1 MNKAN
6 YIGGLQRFSTEDG
19 PGIRTTIFF
28 KGCPL
33 ACAWCHNP
41 ELLSS
46 LFYLHY
52 QKNKCI
58 LCGHCIECCPV
69 QAIAAG
75 DHEIV
80 IDRETCTACRKCIEI
95 CCSGA
100 LYTKSNEYSLEDLIV
115 EIEKDKEF
123 FDHSG
128 GGITLSGGE
137 VLANSAYAITVAK
150 AVKKRN
156 IAVALETSGFGKYEE
171 LHALAEI
178 CDDILFDIKHM
189 NSELHKK
196 YTGVSTKLI
205 LRNLEKLAAD
215 PDIRNK
221 IMIRV
226 PFIHHV
232 NDSEENV
239 AQLCD
244 FMVANG
250 LKKVSIL
257 PYHNMGIAKGK
268 EIGLVQQEFETP
280 PDEVLIKTKE
290 KFLEQGLQV
299 EVLGMADG

>member
-41 ELLSS
+41 ELSS
-46 LFYLHY
+46 ASFYLHY
-52 QKNKCI
+52 KKNKCI
-58 LCGHCIECCPV
+58 LCGRCIEVCPV
-69 QAIAAG
+69 NAISAG

-80 IDRETCTACRKCIEI
+80 IDRETCIACRKCIEF

-115 EIEKDKEF
+115 EFEKDKQF
-123 FDHSG
+123 FDNSG

-137 VLANSAYAITVAK
+137 VLANSEYAIAVAK
-150 AVKKRN
+150 VAKKRN
-156 IAVALETSGFGKYEE
+156 IAVAVETSGFGKYEE
-171 LHALAEI
+171 LRALAEI

-196 YTGVSTKLI
+196 YTGVSTELI
-205 LRNLEKLAAD
+205 LKNLEKLAAD
-215 PDIRNK
+215 PNIRNK
-221 IMIRV
+221 ITIRV

-232 NDSEENV
+232 NDDAENV
-239 AQLCD
+239 EQLCN
-244 FMVANG
+244 FMIANG
-250 LKKVSIL
+250 LKKVNIL

-268 EIGLVQQEFETP
+268 EMGLLQQEFETP
-280 PDEVLIKTKE
+280 LDEVLIRTKE
-290 KFLEQGLQV
+290 KFLKKGIQV
-299 EVLGMADG
+299 EVLGMDDE